1 MSFIRAFILLLCLSA
16 VSSQAQINQPKPV
29 ETSQTFGEYTVHF
42 SVFNSTFISPE
53 VAKIYGLTRASN
65 QSLVNISLTRTSDG
79 KTSLG
84 LPAEV
89 SGTATNLIQ
98 QQRTLKFQTVSEGD
112 ATYYLAPVRHT
123 NEEVINFIV
132 QVKAESASA
141 PLTVRFTR
149 TLHEEQ

>member
-1 MSFIRAFILLLCLSA
+1 MSCIRAFILLLCLSA

-123 NEEVINFIV
+123 NEEVINFVV

-141 PLTVRFTR
+141 PFTVRFTR